1 MLISIHQPY
10 YIPWLGLFHKIL
22 VTDKIVLLDHVQYA
36 DKDMQNR
43 NYIKTHQGRLLLSVP
58 VILPHYDTPANQIK
72 IDNSKNWRKK
82 HCRSIEMSYRKAKYF
97 DQYIDYFNKLYQK
110 EWEYL
115 VDLNIEVIKF
125 IATELKLN
133 LEFIRSSEL
142 DIKAQKNEQLVE
154 ICKKVKAD
162 AFLSGSFAA
171 KAYLDHDI
179 FPENNIKLYVHD
191 FKHPEYPQL
200 NGEFTPCLSAV
211 DLLFNCGS
219 EGRCYLE
226 KGGSRPDA

>member
-10 YIPWLGLFHKIL
+10 YIPWLGFFHKIL

-43 NYIKTHQGRLLLSVP
+43 NYIKTQQGKLLLSVP
-58 VILPHYDTPANQIK
+58 VKLLRYDTPAINVK
-72 IDNSKNWRKK
+72 IDESKNWRKK
-82 HCRSIEMSYRKAKYF
+82 HWRSIEMSYKKTKYF
-97 DQYIDYFNKLYQK
+97 DQYRDFFYGIYQR

-115 VDLNIEVIKF
+115 VDLNIEIIKF
-125 IATELKLN
+125 IATEFKLN
-133 LEFIRSSEL
+133 TDFIRSSTL

-154 ICKKVKAD
+154 ICKKVDAH

-171 KAYLDHDI
+171 KAYLDHDL
-179 FPENNIKLYVHD
+179 FPQNDIKLYVHN
-191 FKHPEYPQL
+191 FIHPEYPQL
-200 NGEFTPCLSAV
+200 NGEFIPCLSAI
-211 DLLFNCGS
+211 DLLFNCGP